1 MSNLMRMRVICSIL
15 IAACFLASITTFFLV
30 KKYYLAYNLLKLNPL
45 EEKSS
50 EIINS
55 SHSEKSNGIW
65 LIGDSR
71 IARWNTEL
79 FSSFGPGVNNLGIEG
94 QTTSQVLLRLR
105 YNLETDNPELVFLEA
120 GINDLKI
127 IGLNKKLAASIKEDC
142 YNNIKAITN
151 LCQKK
156 NVIIVVINIFPT
168 GKIDFMRR
176 FVWNSSVESAIVET
190 NERLRLYC
198 NSENIPYFDAYHFL
212 AGNGSSVERKYQDD
226 FLHINENAYTDL
238 SKALIDELKRNY
250 NIGLT
255 STKNIME

>member
-15 IAACFLASITTFFLV
+15 IAASLIACITGFVLV
-30 KKYYLAYNLLKLNPL
+30 KKYYLAYNLLKLDPL

-50 EIINS
+50 EFLNS
-55 SHSEKSNGIW
+55 SHLEKNSGIW

-79 FSSFGPGVNNLGIEG
+79 FSSFGLKVVNLGIEG
-94 QTTSQVLLRLR
+94 QTTSQVLLRLK
-105 YNLETDNPELVFLEA
+105 YDLETDNPELVFLEA

-142 YNNIKAITN
+142 YNNIKAITG

-212 AGNGSSVERKYQDD
+212 AGNGSKVERKYQDD
-226 FLHINENAYTDL
+226 FLHISESAYVDL
-238 SKALIDELKRNY
+238 SKALIEELKKNHK
-250 NIGLT
+250 IGLT
-255 STKNIME
+255 STKI